1 MPNLQLAHLTNI
13 ITKNQCTNKLHL
25 QNNNNNNHC
34 NHKVEKEVKKNILT
48 DKTYRTLKGI

>member
-25 QNNNNNNHC
+25 QNNNNNHC